1 MSKSALVDSRDAL
14 SGLLRSLEQVLQ
26 DIRQASFD
34 RDDTRSGHW
43 RSKSSVHGSQV
54 RQPGRQD
61 RAAEDSD
68 GSQANNCECMSS
80 ESEDEQVAVQDATR
94 VLSIIVECGRFSLHT
109 HELSGITH
117 LSQNQATKLC
127 CQSTAGTVQDIV
139 LAATT
144 AAAALFAARLRRV
157 S

>member
-1 MSKSALVDSRDAL
+1 MVYCEVWSRFCRIFARPALIRMTHGADTGARSRPSMA
-14 SGLLRSLEQVLQ
+14 
-26 DIRQASFD
+26 
-34 RDDTRSGHW
+34 
-43 RSKSSVHGSQV
+43 SQV

-68 GSQANNCECMSS
+68 GSQASNCECMSS

-127 CQSTAGTVQDIV
+127 CQSTAGTAQDIV
-139 LAATT
+139 LAATR
-144 AAAALFAARLRRV
+144 AAAALLAARLRRV